1 MKKII
6 IATLILSLFSFMNSG
21 CGEGFLEKT
30 PSNAI
35 GTPELE
41 GNLTYVKAL
50 MDGTYKYMQ
59 KYNISGLSAHDD
71 SGVISFLMLSDV
83 LGMDIMTPTSWYRT
97 QYQYSQVTRMTTSPK
112 SRIVWQWAYYIIK
125 NCNTVISYTTAHQD
139 DPEWVQVEGQAR
151 ILRAY
156 CYHALVRFYQK
167 NYRVA
172 SNAPGVP
179 LVLEP
184 PTGDPEADSK
194 SRGQLSDV
202 YTQMEKDLKW
212 AIEHMTDDRDNKG
225 QGNPAVAHGMLA
237 RIYLDMA
244 YVDNTLW
251 DDVIDHAQE
260 ACDDYPLMAVES
272 YAQGFNDI
280 SNAEWIW
287 GLLQDVEGSISYPGF
302 YSFYDF
308 VSGRFGYQNVRADS
322 AFVALF
328 SDEDGRKCFSER
340 PGFNEPNHAVN
351 DMYSVDKFVDQPDK
365 TGDIPYMR
373 SAEMV
378 LMEAEALANQ
388 KKFVDAQKKL
398 DELRAKRIKDYTPQT
413 AADTYEDMIERIW
426 IERRKELY
434 GEGFAHW
441 DILRLGFVVNGD
453 KATRSKYHDGVGLS
467 APILDN
473 DYRYI
478 YQIPQ
483 EEFYANVKLDPVK
496 DQNE

>member
-6 IATLILSLFSFMNSG
+6 ISALILSLFSFLNSG
-21 CGEGFLEKT
+21 CGEGFLDKT
-30 PSNAI
+30 PTNAI

-41 GNLTYVKAL
+41 DNLTYVKAL
-50 MDGTYKYMQ
+50 MDGSYKYME

-71 SGVISFLMLSDV
+71 SGVISFLILSDV
-83 LGMDIMTPTSWYRT
+83 LGMDIMAPTSWYRQ
-97 QYQYSQVTRMTTSPK
+97 QYQYSGVTRMTTSPK

-125 NCNTVISYTTAHQD
+125 NCNTVISCCKGHEN
-139 DPEWVQVEGQAR
+139 DPDWIQVEGQAR
-151 ILRAY
+151 ILRTF

-172 SNAPGVP
+172 SKAPGVP

-184 PTGDPEADSK
+184 PVGDPEIDSK
-194 SRGQLSDV
+194 PRGLLSDV
-202 YTQMEKDLKW
+202 YKQMETDLKW
-212 AIEHMTDDRDNKG
+212 AIENMTAARDNKG
-225 QGNPAVAHGMLA
+225 QGNVAVAQGLLA

-244 YVDNTLW
+244 YVDENLW
-251 DDVIDHAQE
+251 DKVIDCAQKARE
-260 ACDDYPLMAVES
+260 DYPLMSIET

-280 SNAEWIW
+280 TNAEWIW
-287 GLLQDVEGSISYPGF
+287 GLKQDVEGSISYPGF

-308 VSGRFGYQNVRADS
+308 ISGRFGYQNIRADA

-328 SDEDGRKCFSER
+328 DDQDGRKCFSER
-340 PGFNEPNHAVN
+340 PGFDNPNHSVT
-351 DMYSVDKFVDQPDK
+351 DLYSVDKFIDKPDK

-373 SAEMV
+373 AAEMV

-388 KKFVDAQKKL
+388 KDFIGAQKKL
-398 DELRAKRIKDYTPQT
+398 DELRTKRVKDYTSES
-413 AADTYEDMIERIW
+413 AATTYEDMIERIW

-441 DILRLGFVVNGD
+441 DILRLGFVVNGE

>member
-1 MKKII
+1 MKRTII
-6 IATLILSLFSFMNSG
+6 SALMLASLTFLNGS

-30 PSNAI
+30 PSNAV

-50 MDGTYKYMQ
+50 MDGTYKYME
-59 KYNISGLSAHDD
+59 KYNIAGLSAHDD
-71 SGVISFLMLSDV
+71 SGVISFMILSDI
-83 LGMDIMTPTSWYRT
+83 LGMDIMAPTNWYKN
-97 QYQYSQVTRMTTSPK
+97 QYQYSSVTRMTTSPK

-125 NCNTVISYTTAHQD
+125 DCNSVISLCEPYLEDAD
-139 DPEWVQVEGQAR
+139 WKQVAGEAR

-179 LVLEP
+179 LVLTP
-184 PTGDPEADSK
+184 ATGDPEKDSRP
-194 SRGQLSDV
+194 RGLLSDV

-212 AIEHMTDDRDNKG
+212 AIDNMSESRDSKG
-225 QGNPAVAHGMLA
+225 HGSPVVAKGLLA

-244 YVDNTLW
+244 YVDAKLW
-251 DDVIDHAQE
+251 DEVLNYAGAARQG
-260 ACDDYPLMAVES
+260 YPLMERET
-272 YAQGFNDI
+272 YGKGFNDI
-280 SNAEWIW
+280 TNGEWIW
-287 GLLQDVEGSISYPGF
+287 GLKQDIEGNINYPGF
-302 YSFYDF
+302 YSFYDLT
-308 VSGRFGYQNVRADS
+308 SGRFGYQNIRADV
-322 AFVALF
+322 AFVNMF
-328 SDEDGRKCFSER
+328 SDKDGRKCFGKR
-340 PGFNEPNHAVN
+340 PGADEPNHAIT
-351 DMYSVDKFVDQPDK
+351 DMYSVAKFADEPDK

-373 SAEMV
+373 AAEML
-378 LMEAEALANQ
+378 LMEAEALAN
-388 KKFVDAQKKL
+388 KDDLTGAQAKL
-398 DELRAKRIKDYTPQT
+398 DELRAKRIEGYVAE
-413 AADTYEDMIERIW
+413 AAPADKESMIERIW

-441 DILRLGFVVNGD
+441 DILRLGYIVKGD
-453 KATRSKYHDGVGLS
+453 KALRSRYHDGMGLT
-467 APILDN
+467 APIADN

-483 EEFYANVKLDPVK
+483 EEFYSNVKLDPVK